1 MSLFGAMISGV
12 SGLNAQSQNLGVISD
27 NISNLN
33 TIGYK
38 GTIGRFST
46 LVTESATDT
55 RYTPGGVR
63 FHPTALMAVARS
75 SSVSPVL
82 MVMVVVVPL

>member
-33 TIGYK
+33 TVGYK
-38 GTIGRFST
+38 GTVGPRQ
-46 LVTESATDT
+46 
-55 RYTPGGVR
+55 TPKR
-63 FHPTALMAVARS
+63 SPQPTKCLMS
-75 SSVSPVL
+75 
-82 MVMVVVVPL
+82 

>member
-33 TIGYK
+33 TVGYK
-38 GTIGRFST
+38 GTVG
-46 LVTESATDT
+46 
-55 RYTPGGVR
+55 
-63 FHPTALMAVARS
+63 
-75 SSVSPVL
+75 
-82 MVMVVVVPL
+82 